1 MNCKSKEQKT
11 LREIKN
17 SVTGILNEMEG
28 YYTSDSEAHD
38 IGFYMAMLRNTINYI
53 QKEEDKAKDKN
64 AKFTCSHC
72 ESNKIYVCSPCMDD
86 MAKQY
91 DNYPN

>member
-1 MNCKSKEQKT
+1 MNCKGKEQKT

-17 SVTGILNEMEG
+17 LVTDILDEMEG
-28 YYTSDSEAHD
+28 YYTNDGKAHD
-38 IGFYMAMLRNTINYI
+38 IDFYMAMLKNTINYI
-53 QKEEDKAKDKN
+53 QKEENKAKDKN

>member
-1 MNCKSKEQKT
+1 MNCKGKEQNAF
-11 LREIKN
+11 LEIRHLVCDILQEMDGYHSEGIEKN
-17 SVTGILNEMEG
+17 WVME
-28 YYTSDSEAHD
+28 
-38 IGFYMAMLRNTINYI
+38 MLRRTVDVI
-53 QKEEDKAKDKN
+53 QEEEDKAKNKN

-86 MAKQY
+86 MANQY